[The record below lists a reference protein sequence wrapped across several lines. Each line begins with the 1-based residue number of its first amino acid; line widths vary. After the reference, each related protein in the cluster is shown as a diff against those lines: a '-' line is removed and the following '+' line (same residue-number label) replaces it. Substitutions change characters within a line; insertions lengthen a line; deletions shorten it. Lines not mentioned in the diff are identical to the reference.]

1 MTVSLQLEGVA
12 GTGPDAS
19 GGVELLAAVS
29 GIVAA
34 TEQEPIQGVVSPHSW
49 QTGQLAGGVGGG
61 DKYLH

>member
-1 MTVSLQLEGVA
+1 MAVSLHLEGMA
-12 GTGPDAS
+12 GPGPDAS